1 MPKFKVTVWEQS
13 VITYEVEADDE
24 DKATDLINENIC
36 AYTPI
41 NEDIQDVITILENY
55 IDPYVPEEDSK

>member
-41 NEDIQDVITILENY
+41 NEDIQDWDIEDV
-55 IDPYVPEEDSK
+55 EEIEEESND

>member
-36 AYTPI
+36 SYTPI
-41 NEDIQDVITILENY
+41 NEDIQDWDIEDV
-55 IDPYVPEEDSK
+55 EEIE

>member
-24 DKATDLINENIC
+24 DKATDLINEDIC

-41 NEDIQDVITILENY
+41 NEDIRDWDIEDV
-55 IDPYVPEEDSK
+55 EEIQ

>member
-41 NEDIQDVITILENY
+41 NEDIQDWDIEDV
-55 IDPYVPEEDSK
+55 EEIE

>member
-41 NEDIQDVITILENY
+41 NEDIQDWDIEDV
-55 IDPYVPEEDSK
+55 EEIEEISND